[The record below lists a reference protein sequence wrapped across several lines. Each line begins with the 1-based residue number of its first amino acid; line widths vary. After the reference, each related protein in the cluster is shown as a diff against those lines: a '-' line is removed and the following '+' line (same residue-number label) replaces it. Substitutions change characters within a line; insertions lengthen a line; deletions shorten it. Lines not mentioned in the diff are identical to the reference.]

1 MADRITGPSVLT
13 RLKIG
18 GFTLNVYA
26 YRVLTK
32 QESMRAVALY
42 MQQKH
47 IKALPSHGSAS
58 LFMQFGSDPSAGV

>member
-42 MQQKH
+42 MQQKTYKSFAVSRFSQSFYA
-47 IKALPSHGSAS
+47 IRK
-58 LFMQFGSDPSAGV
+58 